1 MSNHHTHHEHAHCSG
16 QGCACCAA
24 HHQEQSGERRGH
36 EGHDAAESPHGG
48 GDDDPDHPAA
58 RPQGQC
64 PDHEHSHDCCE
75 PGHPHGHERSHD
87 CCESGHPHGHEHSH
101 DCCGDG
107 CGCGHSHDEAV
118 TAPGEKAMTLL
129 GAALAVFA
137 FLPAAGAFAPWLMAA
152 GTLLIGYPLFLS
164 GITGLFSGRAFDE
177 LGLLTVA
184 VAASLGLA
192 ATSPDPFEG
201 TLEAL
206 AVTAF
211 FRLGN
216 ALEARAVAKSQRD
229 IEALTSIRPDT
240 ALRLLPDGSQQ
251 SVPAESVAP
260 GSTILLKPGDRVPI
274 DCEVLEGG
282 GFVDLSVI
290 TGEPIPAEVRPGSRI
305 PSGGINTDGLLTCR
319 TTASFE
325 DSAASR
331 IIRMVRDSA
340 EQKGSAERFIT
351 RFSKIYTPAVVIIA
365 AALALLPPLFG
376 FGSLSMW
383 ISRALV
389 FLVASCPC
397 ALVISVPLTFFA
409 GVGTASRAGVL
420 VKGTRYL
427 EALAQ
432 TDCAAFDK
440 TGTLTLGAPA
450 VSEFIVAP
458 GFSREELLPLA
469 AAAEQNS
476 NHPAARAV
484 LAYAGAPRAEAVSDF
499 TEHPGMGVSLT
510 VGGRKLLCGSAR
522 LFEKYGV
529 DRAPLPAAN
538 VLLAVDGRAA
548 GAFLLADRPREEAKR
563 ALGEL
568 RALGVGTIAI
578 LTGDAKPAAEAAAAA
593 LGIDTVRAGLMPGD
607 KAEQLAL
614 LQRSHRSTVF
624 VGDGINDAPVLVRAD
639 VGIAMGLGTDTAIE
653 SADVVLVRENLT
665 ALPAAIRIARR
676 TVRKAREN
684 IAFALV
690 VKLAVLLLGAMG
702 LATMWMAV
710 FADVGVSIL
719 AILNSLTLLRKENA

>member
-1 MSNHHTHHEHAHCSG
+1 MSKRNHHTHHEHTHCSG
-16 QGCACCAA
+16 QGCPYCAA
-24 HHQEQSGERRGH
+24 HHQEQSGERRDR
-36 EGHDAAESPHGG
+36 EGRDAAESPHGG

-58 RPQGQC
+58 RPRGQC
-64 PDHEHSHDCCE
+64 PDHGQPHDCCESSHPHDHEHSHDC
-75 PGHPHGHERSHD
+75 G
-87 CCESGHPHGHEHSH
+87 
-101 DCCGDG
+101 GDD

-129 GAALAVFA
+129 GAALAAFA
-137 FLPAAGAFAPWLMAA
+137 FLPAAGAFAPWLMTA
-152 GTLLIGYPLFLS
+152 GTLMIGYPLFLS

-201 TLEAL
+201 ILEAL
-206 AVTAF
+206 AVTVF

-240 ALRLLPDGSQQ
+240 AVLLLPDGSQQ
-251 SVPAESVAP
+251 KVPAESVAP

-282 GFVDLSVI
+282 GFVDLSAI

-365 AALALLPPLFG
+365 AALALLPPLLG

-397 ALVISVPLTFFA
+397 ALVVSVPLTFFA

-450 VSEFIVAP
+450 VSEFIAAP

-476 NHPAARAV
+476 NHPAAKAV
-484 LAYAGAPRAEAVSDF
+484 LAYAGAPCAEAVSDF

-510 VGGRKLLCGSAR
+510 VGGRKILCGSAR

-563 ALGEL
+563 ALSEL

-607 KAEQLAL
+607 KAEQLTL
-614 LQRSHRSTVF
+614 LQQSHRSTVF

-684 IAFALV
+684 IAFALT

>member
-1 MSNHHTHHEHAHCSG
+1 MLTHDEVKQSADFLRGKLPFIPEIGIVLGSG
-16 QGCACCAA
+16 LGPLAEEI
-24 HHQEQSGERRGH
+24 EQPVCIPYG
-36 EGHDAAESPHGG
+36 DIPHFRVSTA
-48 GDDDPDHPAA
+48 PDHAG
-58 RPQGQC
+58 RLVCGTLSGRRVVCMQGRL
-64 PDHEHSHDCCE
+64 
-75 PGHPHGHERSHD
+75 HGYE
-87 CCESGHPHGHEHSH
+87 GY
-101 DCCGDG
+101 
-107 CGCGHSHDEAV
+107 
-118 TAPGEKAMTLL
+118 APGEIA
-129 GAALAVFA
+129 
-137 FLPAAGAFAPWLMAA
+137 
-152 GTLLIGYPLFLS
+152 YPVYVL
-164 GITGLFSGRAFDE
+164 RE
-177 LGLLTVA
+177 LGIQ
-184 VAASLGLA
+184 
-192 ATSPDPFEG
+192 
-201 TLEAL
+201 AL
-206 AVTAF
+206 VVT
-211 FRLGN
+211 N
-216 ALEARAVAKSQRD
+216 A
-229 IEALTSIRPDT
+229 
-240 ALRLLPDGSQQ
+240 
-251 SVPAESVAP
+251 
-260 GSTILLKPGDRVPI
+260 
-274 DCEVLEGG
+274 
-282 GFVDLSVI
+282 
-290 TGEPIPAEVRPGSRI
+290 
-305 PSGGINTDGLLTCR
+305 SGGINTDGLLTCR

-365 AALALLPPLFG
+365 AALALLPPLLG

-397 ALVISVPLTFFA
+397 ALVVSVPLTFFA

-450 VSEFIVAP
+450 VSEFIAAP

-476 NHPAARAV
+476 NHPAAKAV
-484 LAYAGAPRAEAVSDF
+484 LAYAGAPCAEAVSDF

-510 VGGRKLLCGSAR
+510 VGGRKILCGSAR

-563 ALGEL
+563 ALSEL

-607 KAEQLAL
+607 KAEQLTL
-614 LQRSHRSTVF
+614 LQQSHRSTVF

-684 IAFALV
+684 IAFALT

-719 AILNSLTLLRKENA
+719 AILNSLTLLRKENACIKKRPS